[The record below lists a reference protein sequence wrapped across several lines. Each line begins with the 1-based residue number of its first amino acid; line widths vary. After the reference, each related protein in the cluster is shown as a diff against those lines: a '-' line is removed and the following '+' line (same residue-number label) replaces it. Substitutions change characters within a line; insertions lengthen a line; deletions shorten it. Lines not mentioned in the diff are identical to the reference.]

1 MGSDFTNHIIRN
13 VDTRKENIKESLE
26 QKSTAPLNIEMSTKV
41 KDPFMVFQKPPK
53 VFSQVDIIAAHTQTN
68 NECSDFTNGTVVA
81 AKYVVEKISNT
92 YLLRFGVD
100 GVSVEIMQNMDYIC
114 DFLKGKKKNI
124 GSVNNNH
131 NIKN

>member
-26 QKSTAPLNIEMSTKV
+26 QKSTAPLNIEMSTKF
-41 KDPFMVFQKPPK
+41 KDPFMVFQKPPHS
-53 VFSQVDIIAAHTQTN
+53 FLSSGYY
-68 NECSDFTNGTVVA
+68 CSTYSDKQRVLWFHKWNSCSC
-81 AKYVVEKISNT
+81 KIFFEKISNT
-92 YLLRFGVD
+92 SLLRFGVD
-100 GVSVEIMQNMDYIC
+100 GVSVDSMQYMDYIC

-124 GSVNNNH
+124 GAVNNNH

>member
-53 VFSQVDIIAAHTQTN
+53 VFSPVNIIAAHTQTN
-68 NECSDFTNGTVVA
+68 NECYDFTNGTVVA
-81 AKYVVEKISNT
+81 AKY
-92 YLLRFGVD
+92 
-100 GVSVEIMQNMDYIC
+100 
-114 DFLKGKKKNI
+114 FLKRFLTRLY
-124 GSVNNNH
+124 
-131 NIKN
+131 